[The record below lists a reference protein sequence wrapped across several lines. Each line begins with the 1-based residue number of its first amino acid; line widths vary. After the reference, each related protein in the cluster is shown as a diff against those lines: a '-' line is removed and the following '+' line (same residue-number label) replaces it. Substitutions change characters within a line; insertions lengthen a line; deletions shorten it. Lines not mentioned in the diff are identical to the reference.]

1 MSSKYQ
7 NNIFQLDDVTKYKYK
22 GYKYYTNILKT
33 QILTCP
39 LPAGS
44 LGDAV
49 AGFQSGG
56 GGEAEEDDGGLSS
69 YPQVMITVMMMA
81 YLRMMIMVIMITTTR
96 SLCLTQLSAV
106 MIMNIM
112 MMVIMM
118 ISYQKISTR
127 SLRLTQLSA
136 SQEELRRYKVDIKPT
151 NQGIKLISTN
161 KTEPWHTWEGCR
173 PKTAVETFFH
183 QHNRVSKVKSLII
196 AIEFGIKTKSGS
208 HPYLS
213 GWVGTLTR
221 WRFLLCHLYVKYSME
236 YKSVLSVCTYTE
248 KVWI

>member
-1 MSSKYQ
+1 MSSNYQ
-7 NNIFQLDDVTKYKYK
+7 NKIFQLDDVTKYKYN
-22 GYKYYTNILKT
+22 GYKYIIKT
-33 QILTCP
+33 QIPTCP
-39 LPAGS
+39 LAAGS

-69 YPQVMITVMMMA
+69 YPQVMITIMMMA
-81 YLRMMIMVIMITTTR
+81 YLRMMIMITTTR

-208 HPYLS
+208 HPYLI

-221 WRFLLCHLYVKYSME
+221 
-236 YKSVLSVCTYTE
+236 
-248 KVWI
+248 

>member
-7 NNIFQLDDVTKYKYK
+7 NKIFQLDDVTKYKYK

-33 QILTCP
+33 QIPTCP
-39 LPAGS
+39 LAAGS

-56 GGEAEEDDGGLSS
+56 GGEAEEDDGGISS
-69 YPQVMITVMMMA
+69 YPQVMITIMMMA
-81 YLRMMIMVIMITTTR
+81 YLRMMIMITTTR

-136 SQEELRRYKVDIKPT
+136 SQEELRRYKVDI
-151 NQGIKLISTN
+151 NQQNQQNQPRNQVDIN
-161 KTEPWHTWEGCR
+161 
-173 PKTAVETFFH
+173 
-183 QHNRVSKVKSLII
+183 QQNRALAHMGRVQ
-196 AIEFGIKTKSGS
+196 T
-208 HPYLS
+208 
-213 GWVGTLTR
+213 
-221 WRFLLCHLYVKYSME
+221 
-236 YKSVLSVCTYTE
+236 
-248 KVWI
+248 